1 MKKII
6 GMVLC
11 LCLLLCACG
20 KQAPDAAPESAAA
33 QPGGNEA
40 KIVLKGD
47 TAEVRGGGAK
57 AEGSTVT
64 IGAVGEYRV
73 SGTLDNGQIV
83 VDTGEDKVDVTLILD
98 GAQIT
103 NLSGPAI
110 WVRQAKNVHVYLAAG
125 SENLLVSGSEADLA
139 GVDDTRSGAAL
150 FSEDDLMLEGEGRLT
165 VRGYLNNGI
174 TCKDDLKIK
183 GGQIEVLG
191 ANNGIRASE
200 SIEILGGETAVY
212 AGNDGLKTSSADK
225 EGKGYIEISGGLV
238 SVKSAGDAIDA
249 VTELRVSGGEISTE
263 TRQDL
268 LGESSRK
275 GLKADQLV
283 DISGGTLNIRAD
295 EDGLRSGGDVR
306 MSGGEV
312 LIVASTGAQ
321 SGVTGSGTGDIQLSG
336 GKLTISAAKQALKAE
351 GGIYANNELLALCGS
366 DKQAQPR
373 EGGQAW
379 LLDAVDGSM
388 GDEVRVGN
396 GSESFSAPQSFRV
409 LLYSSSGLERG
420 ESCPVQVGQRS
431 YTLTA
436 R

>member
-1 MKKII
+1 MRKRI
-6 GMVLC
+6 GIALC

-20 KQAPDAAPESAAA
+20 KQSPGAA
-33 QPGGNEA
+33 QESGPAQPSGSEV

-47 TAEVRGGGAK
+47 AAEVRGGGAK

-64 IGAVGEYRV
+64 VAAVGEYRV

-110 WVRQAKNVHVYLAAG
+110 WVRQAKNVHVTLAAG
-125 SENLLVSGSEADLA
+125 SENLLVSGTEADLS

-183 GGQIEVLG
+183 GGQIDVLA
-191 ANNGIRASE
+191 ANNGVRASE
-200 SIEILGGETAVY
+200 SIEVRGGEIAVR

-238 SVKSAGDAIDA
+238 SVSSAGDAIDA
-249 VTELRVSGGEISTE
+249 VTELRVIGGEIRTE

-275 GLKADQLV
+275 GLKADLLI
-283 DISGGTLNIRAD
+283 DISGGTLNVRAD
-295 EDGLRSGGDVR
+295 EDGLRSGGDLR
-306 MSGGEV
+306 MSGGEAT
-312 LIVASTGAQ
+312 IVASTGLQ
-321 SGVTGSGTGDIQLSG
+321 SGVVGSGVGDIQLSG
-336 GKLTISAAKQALKAE
+336 GRLVISAAKQALKAE

-379 LLDAVDGSM
+379 LLAAVDGSM
-388 GDEVRVGN
+388 GDEVRVGS
-396 GSESFSAPQSFRV
+396 GSESFTAPQSFRV
-409 LLYSSSGLERG
+409 LLYSAAELERG
-420 ESCPVQVGQRS
+420 AGCPVQIGQRS